1 MKLNNIL
8 GISEAKNP
16 IEFTEGSVIQSVY
29 TGELYR
35 VEKFYGNGMVLLY
48 KIKSRAT
55 ENWNA
60 YNNRHFI
67 PFSNMDLMIMYL
79 CL

>member
-1 MKLNNIL
+1 MKSNI
-8 GISEAKNP
+8 ISEITHAKNP
-16 IEFTEGSVIQSVY
+16 IEFSEGSIIQSVY

-48 KIKSRAT
+48 NIRCRAT
-55 ENWNA
+55 QNWNA

-67 PFSNMDLMIMYL
+67 PFSNVDLAIVCL

>member
-1 MKLNNIL
+1 MKSSNISK
-8 GISEAKNP
+8 ISEAKNP
-16 IEFTEGSVIQSVY
+16 IEFCEGSIIQSVY

-35 VEKFYGNGMVLLY
+35 VEKFYGNCMVLLY
-48 KIKSRAT
+48 KIKYRAT

-67 PFSNMDLMIMYL
+67 PFSTMDLTIMCL

>member
-1 MKLNNIL
+1 MKSNNIL

-16 IEFTEGSVIQSVY
+16 VEFSEGSIIQSVY

-35 VEKFYGNGMVLLY
+35 VEKFYGNGMVLLF

-67 PFSNMDLMIMYL
+67 PFNNMDLMIMCL